1 MFKKKNNEL
10 EINNDI
16 AMLVKEARLKKGL
29 SARKLAE
36 LCDISHT
43 EINNIERGI
52 RVKPAILTLKGF
64 EKYLDLPFEQ
74 TAKLVGYSDV
84 TIEYGEENIIVSY
97 EKYDKMREQY
107 KTEFEH
113 MQHFIEQKRH
123 LGMDIEEYFSVIHKY
138 LKEQENIKE
147 DVLNK
152 AEAIEKFL
160 KELQRKYEFITK
172 EK

>member
-16 AMLVKEARLKKGL
+16 AVLVKEARLKKGL

-64 EKYLDLPFEQ
+64 EKYLDLPFEKI
-74 TAKLVGYSDV
+74 AKLAGYSDV
-84 TIEYGEENIIVSY
+84 TIDFTEENITQCDMAGEDCKSY
-97 EKYDKMREQY
+97 NY
-107 KTEFEH
+107 KVENNILKIDNGLAPELNYTP
-113 MQHFIEQKRH
+113 Q
-123 LGMDIEEYFSVIHKY
+123 SVV
-138 LKEQENIKE
+138 Q
-147 DVLNK
+147 V
-152 AEAIEKFL
+152 
-160 KELQRKYEFITK
+160 ITK
-172 EK
+172 DGVEL

>member
-52 RVKPAILTLKGF
+52 
-64 EKYLDLPFEQ
+64 E
-74 TAKLVGYSDV
+74 
-84 TIEYGEENIIVSY
+84 
-97 EKYDKMREQY
+97 
-107 KTEFEH
+107 
-113 MQHFIEQKRH
+113 
-123 LGMDIEEYFSVIHKY
+123 
-138 LKEQENIKE
+138 EQEYLWIH
-147 DVLNK
+147 
-152 AEAIEKFL
+152 I
-160 KELQRKYEFITK
+160 Y
-172 EK
+172 